1 MAQDLQAG
9 LNSVFILG
17 SVRIWR
23 GEKEFV
29 HLVDECGRQGAGLSK
44 TFEQMQPM

>member
-1 MAQDLQAG
+1 MAPDLQTD
-9 LNSVFILG
+9 LNSVFILET
-17 SVRIWR
+17 VQIWR

-44 TFEQMQPM
+44 TFKQMQPV